1 MICGL
6 RVIGH
11 IGSIVKRELSAG
23 SLQLVRSFK
32 APFLL
37 QRNRTVCTQQ
47 VGHPVQSHATCNLSL
62 RPDNNGLGPK
72 RFYEQVYTVE
82 RIPGVYCVSLDGKLL
97 RTRTGKFL
105 ESRCRELSLVV
116 ASEWEAQHSR
126 ILPSSMPVTSLLTT
140 SIDLTKEHR
149 QQFLKTL
156 SEFFNTDTICI
167 RASYP
172 EGLVFRQKVLW
183 DPLIVF
189 LSENWNIQIRTSED
203 LFGVSQ
209 ERESLEKI
217 RQYLENQSSLFITAL
232 HSATSTTKSLII
244 GLALSEKAIS
254 TRQAMEACRCE
265 EDFQIQYW
273 GDVEGCHDIDRADTF
288 VRLASASLVFSLLRT
303 FPECFHSQN

>member
-203 LFGVSQ
+203 LFRS
-209 ERESLEKI
+209 
-217 RQYLENQSSLFITAL
+217 
-232 HSATSTTKSLII
+232 
-244 GLALSEKAIS
+244 LSEKAIS